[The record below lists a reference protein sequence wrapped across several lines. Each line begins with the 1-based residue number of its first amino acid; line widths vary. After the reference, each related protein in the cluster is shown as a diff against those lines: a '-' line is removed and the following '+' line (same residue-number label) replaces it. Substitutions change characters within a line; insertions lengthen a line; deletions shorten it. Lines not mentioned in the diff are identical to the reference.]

1 MEAVYIYILKSI
13 LVSGILMGYYWLALR
28 NTRFHYYNRFYLI
41 ATMMIS
47 LVLPLLDFNWFT
59 VYEPSSVSAKEVLIF
74 IDRPGSMVPSETAF
88 SYEKLLF
95 LGLLLISFVLVA
107 MMIHAIRKIYSI
119 KSTAKVTPMDGFDFI
134 ETKNEDAPFSFFRN
148 LFWRDDI
155 SLNDETGRQILR
167 HELTHMEQHHTH
179 DKLFISFLSALF
191 WMNPFFWIIRRELEV
206 IHEFIADEKAVAEE
220 DASALAAMLL
230 QTHYQSKFL
239 STGQSFFY
247 SSIKRRIIML
257 TSSKKTSYSYLRRLL
272 VLPIAAGLVILS
284 SFTIKQFN
292 VPEIRQNDLVSD
304 NRSID
309 AYDTTGKKY
318 ITKVDTVGKGYTV
331 SWNGD
336 WAIFKDPKTK
346 KEIFRAKRQDLVPP
360 PSPPALIKP
369 DLVNTIKFSVDSVRF
384 SADSLAFIQGTN
396 IAGTPLIVVDGVP
409 TDNMNA
415 IKPTDIESITIL
427 KDASSK
433 ALYGTRGANG
443 VLLLTTK
450 KGKSGA
456 IAAIPNN
463 NEPITVVGHPL
474 PKNQDGAIT
483 VVGHPLPA
491 IISPNVI
498 IAVGQG
504 SETVLTSD
512 GYRLHTLK
520 TFDKS
525 IADKA
530 MEKQDVVT
538 INIMEEGGK
547 KMYVIT
553 RREKIEDK
561 LLPTDVLYIVDGR
574 EISSDE
580 MKGITPDKIQSMNV
594 LKGENATR
602 KYGERAKNGV
612 IEITSKKN

>member
-41 ATMMIS
+41 STIMLS
-47 LVLPLLDFNWFT
+47 LVLPMLDFNWFT

-74 IDRPGSMVPSETAF
+74 IDRPGRMVPSEKAF

-95 LGLLLISFVLVA
+95 VGLLLISFVLVA
-107 MMIHAIRKIYSI
+107 MMIHGIRKIYSI
-119 KSTAKVTPMDGFDFI
+119 KSSAKVTPMEGFDFI
-134 ETKNEDAPFSFFRN
+134 ETQNEDAPFSFFKN

-155 SLNDETGRQILR
+155 NLNDETGRQILR

-179 DKLFISFLSALF
+179 DKLFISFLSAMF
-191 WMNPFFWIIRRELEV
+191 WMNPFFWIIRKELEV
-206 IHEFIADEKAVAEE
+206 IHEFIADEKAVTEE

-230 QTHYQSKFL
+230 QTHYQSNFL

-284 SFTIKQFN
+284 SFTVKQFN
-292 VPEIRQNDLVSD
+292 SPEIRQNDLVSD
-304 NRSID
+304 SRSID
-309 AYDTTGKKY
+309 AYDTTGKKF

-346 KEIFRAKRQDLVPP
+346 KEIFRARRQDLVPP
-360 PSPPALIKP
+360 PPPPLSANGKM
-369 DLVNTIKFSVDSVRF
+369 KFSVDSIRF
-384 SADSLAFIQGTN
+384 SADSLFFVQGTN

-415 IKPTDIESITIL
+415 IKPTDIESITVL
-427 KDASSK
+427 KDPSSK

-456 IAAIPNN
+456 IAATPNN

-474 PKNQDGAIT
+474 PKNQDGTIT
-483 VVGHPLPA
+483 VVGHPLPKT
-491 IISPNVI
+491 ISPKEI
-498 IAVGQG
+498 IAQG
-504 SETVLTSD
+504 EGTANVFTND
-512 GYRLHTLK
+512 GYKLVTIK

-530 MEKQDVVT
+530 FEKQDVVT

-547 KMYVIT
+547 KMYIIT
-553 RREKIEDK
+553 KREKTEDR
-561 LLPTDVLYIVDGR
+561 LLPSDVLYILDGK
-574 EISSDE
+574 EISKDE
-580 MKGITPDKIQSMNV
+580 MKGITPDKIQSMNI
-594 LKGENATR
+594 LKGENATG
-602 KYGERAKNGV
+602 KYGEKAKNGV
-612 IEITSKKN
+612 IEIISKKN